1 MIVRNEEKYLSVA
14 LKSILASS
22 LKSFELIVI
31 NDASTDKTSNILK
44 KFSLLDNRL
53 KVFNNKSKLGLTAS
67 LNNAFKYKGKFIA
80 RMDGDDI
87 YYIERF
93 MSQYQFLIR
102 NPDIDIIGCNT
113 KLIDAKGD
121 TLGQTSLSENHL
133 EIIDQLRYRCPMIHP
148 SILMRREVF
157 ENVGGYNTDLERA
170 QDFQFWIN
178 AKIWVIN
185 LRI

>member
-1 MIVRNEEKYLSVA
+1 MRKKLENKLPLITILMIVRNEEKYLSVA

-53 KVFNNKSKLGLTAS
+53 KVFNNKSRLGLAAS
-67 LNNAFKYKGKFIA
+67 LNNAFKYSKGKFIA

-87 YYIERF
+87 CYIERF

-102 NPDIDIIGCNT
+102 NPDIDIIGCNA

-133 EIIDQLRYRCPMIHP
+133 EIIDQWRYRCPMIHP
-148 SILMRREVF
+148 SILMREKFLRM
-157 ENVGGYNTDLERA
+157 LE
-170 QDFQFWIN
+170 DI
-178 AKIWVIN
+178 IPI
-185 LRI
+185 